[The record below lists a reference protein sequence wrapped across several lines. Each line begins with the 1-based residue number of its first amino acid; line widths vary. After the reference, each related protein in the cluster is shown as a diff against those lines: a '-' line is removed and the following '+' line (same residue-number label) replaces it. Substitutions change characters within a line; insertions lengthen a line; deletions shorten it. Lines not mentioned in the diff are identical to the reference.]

1 MEGND
6 DIHEKN
12 GDNFAHMADDDDDY
26 KADVAV
32 ANTYV
37 VDSVGSSVPLRL

>member
-12 GDNFAHMADDDDDY
+12 DDNFAHMADDDY
-26 KADVAV
+26 KAGVAV

-37 VDSVGSSVPLRL
+37 VDSVGTSRAS

>member
-1 MEGND
+1 MVEGND

-12 GDNFAHMADDDDDY
+12 DDNFAHMADDDDDY
-26 KADVAV
+26 KAAAV

-37 VDSVGSSVPLRL
+37 VDSVGSSVPLQL